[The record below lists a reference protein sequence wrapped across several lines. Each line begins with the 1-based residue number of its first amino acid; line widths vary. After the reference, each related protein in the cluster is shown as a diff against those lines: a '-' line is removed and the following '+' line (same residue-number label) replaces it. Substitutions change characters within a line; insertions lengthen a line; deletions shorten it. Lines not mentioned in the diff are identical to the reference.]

1 MNDTEQHDPTLPL
14 GQAVEVTYPRTER
27 FKFHGM
33 GGEYFGI
40 LFVNALLVMLTLG
53 IYSPWAKVRD
63 LQYLY
68 GNTEL
73 AGGSFQFTAD
83 PRRMLVSRLIAVALF
98 ILYVALDNI
107 ATDEALIAY
116 GLMTVA
122 FLVVAP
128 VITVFVMSFRLR
140 FSAWRGVNFRFNKDF
155 RGGYRVYLAPMG
167 LLLAVFLAL
176 QVPLNSKA
184 VEEFLGMDRHVR
196 IAEEA
201 AAEQAAIEANDAAA
215 EAYGY
220 QREDSAEAPYADAY
234 ADGSADEFDY
244 GVDENGEPI
253 VADGEDAYDTYE
265 AGEHALEDFYINPYF
280 FYLPG
285 ALALVFLLL
294 VPYFDFIN
302 VRYLARNIRFGQA
315 DFRYGASASQY
326 YQVYFRWLLA
336 AGILLVLWVLYA
348 ASDLVHAWATP
359 LFLASLL
366 FVPATR
372 AYMKSKRYNLLVNHS
387 AIDGGK
393 YRLQADVP
401 FLHMFWIIL
410 SNTLLVV
417 ISFGLMK
424 AWAYIRVQRFLF
436 EHTALEVHAS
446 LDEFV
451 IRQEEQQSAL
461 AEEFADVFDID
472 VPLG

>member
-1 MNDTEQHDPTLPL
+1 MPSGDAITLS
-14 GQAVEVTYPRTER
+14 YPRIER

-40 LFVNALLVMLTLG
+40 LFVNALLVMMTLG

-63 LQYLY
+63 LKYLY
-68 GNTEL
+68 GSTEL

-83 PRRMLVSRLIAVALF
+83 PKRMLISRLIAVALF

-107 ATDEALIAY
+107 ATEEALIAY

-128 VITVFVMSFRLR
+128 VVTVFVMSFRLR

-184 VEEFLGMDRHVR
+184 VEEALGMDRHVR
-196 IAEEA
+196 LAEEA
-201 AAEQAAIEANDAAA
+201 AAAPAAPDAGDRSG
-215 EAYGY
+215 E
-220 QREDSAEAPYADAY
+220 YADH
-234 ADGSADEFDY
+234 FDY
-244 GVDENGEPI
+244 GVDENGAPI
-253 VADGEDAYDTYE
+253 VADGEDAYDTYD
-265 AGEHALEDFYINPYF
+265 AGEDPLDAFYINPYF

-285 ALALVFLLL
+285 ALALAFLLL
-294 VPYFDFIN
+294 IPYFDFIN

-315 DFRYGASASQY
+315 DFSYAASAGLY

-348 ASDLVHAWATP
+348 ASDLVHGWSAP
-359 LFLASLL
+359 LILASLL

-393 YRLQADVP
+393 YQLRADVP

-410 SNTLLVV
+410 SNTVLVL

-436 EHTALEVHAS
+436 AHTALEVQAS
-446 LDEFV
+446 LDDFV
-451 IRQEEQQSAL
+451 ARQEAQQSAL